1 MTQKFLYIV
10 SHYVPFPSSEYGG
23 VWNVVAENDDDC
35 FDLISAEDNGNFYEK
50 YYSDLKENILNAG
63 HKRQKINW
71 DSKKIRRPSKKA
83 GRAIDC
89 WFRQGQSAL

>member
-23 VWNVVAENDDDC
+23 LWNVVAQDDDEC

-50 YYSDLKENILNAG
+50 YYSDLKENILNA
-63 HKRQKINW
+63 QTFALAE
-71 DSKKIRRPSKKA
+71 DVE
-83 GRAIDC
+83 
-89 WFRQGQSAL
+89 SAVVESFTT